1 MDAAAAEQAVTPRY
15 PFRGILLFKDSD
27 ARWLSSVSD
36 SNQDVARID
45 ANVLLSRR
53 DREFY
58 GDNVQPGLVVILSR
72 PDDSDERESLYLH
85 LELSLSSSD
94 YLAFVFAINEA
105 DAADQANVNPEALVL
120 ESVSKLSTADQQG
133 LIAILSQSGANSL
146 TTRISNLYNAS
157 EQQLNTPCA
166 TPVLQAGIVF
176 VVADDD
182 KMVRMMSKQQL
193 KSANCHPDS
202 LILGVTLAEAK
213 TVPAKLMQLATKH
226 GHRRVIALFD
236 QNLDSYAEGSVFGS
250 EMCQQLRE
258 QGFQGIICI
267 RTSNNPDQT
276 EALCEMGADL
286 VVSKSSTDWPWCR
299 VSEAIAR
306 LL

>member
-15 PFRGILLFKDSD
+15 PSRGILLFKDSD

-58 GDNVQPGLVVILSR
+58 GDNVQPGWVVILSR
-72 PDDSDERESLYLH
+72 PDDSDERKSLYLH

-133 LIAILSQSGANSL
+133 LIAILSQSVANSPNAVAVSRSQIAQLQSL
-146 TTRISNLYNAS
+146 TCL
-157 EQQLNTPCA
+157 
-166 TPVLQAGIVF
+166 
-176 VVADDD
+176 
-182 KMVRMMSKQQL
+182 
-193 KSANCHPDS
+193 
-202 LILGVTLAEAK
+202 
-213 TVPAKLMQLATKH
+213 
-226 GHRRVIALFD
+226 
-236 QNLDSYAEGSVFGS
+236 
-250 EMCQQLRE
+250 
-258 QGFQGIICI
+258 
-267 RTSNNPDQT
+267 
-276 EALCEMGADL
+276 
-286 VVSKSSTDWPWCR
+286 
-299 VSEAIAR
+299 
-306 LL
+306 